1 MTACTDRGDIG
12 IGAQRSAMQ
21 GFSGTLWPIRYKPLD
36 DELLSC
42 WLVRLAHGHGLK
54 VQTFC
59 NLLFGKRLQIWNRDI
74 DRLAPAW
81 LLDELIA
88 RTGTSRAQAE
98 GTSLR
103 VFEGVLY
110 PQFKESGNL
119 LWILAAQV
127 YHRRRMGQAQ
137 QFCARC
143 LADDGVPYFRKTWR
157 VALKTLCIKHQCM
170 LWDRCPQCEVS
181 VAFHRMDM
189 GRPYV
194 PENGALA
201 ACFRCGFNLA
211 TAAAQP
217 IQALDKQAF
226 KLLEDLV
233 GSLDAVSVNPS
244 ETFPS
249 DQVMVLRHLVRLM
262 LSPRP
267 TVGLRKFV
275 ADQLGIE
282 DIMVGPGKRLSIESL
297 PTATR
302 HSLLQ
307 FGAWVLV
314 SPETRLRQAW
324 KCRAI
329 KYNHLLREFHA
340 PPAWYAG
347 IAEQFSQWR
356 DRLT

>member
-143 LADDGVPYFRKTWR
+143 LADDGVPYFRKTAASATNRSW
-157 VALKTLCIKHQCM
+157 
-170 LWDRCPQCEVS
+170 
-181 VAFHRMDM
+181 HRWH
-189 GRPYV
+189 RHRSRWHRR
-194 PENGALA
+194 LA
-201 ACFRCGFNLA
+201 ATTVIVADATDRV
-211 TAAAQP
+211 TAAASM
-217 IQALDKQAF
+217 AAF
-226 KLLEDLV
+226 
-233 GSLDAVSVNPS
+233 
-244 ETFPS
+244 
-249 DQVMVLRHLVRLM
+249 
-262 LSPRP
+262 
-267 TVGLRKFV
+267 
-275 ADQLGIE
+275 
-282 DIMVGPGKRLSIESL
+282 
-297 PTATR
+297 
-302 HSLLQ
+302 
-307 FGAWVLV
+307 
-314 SPETRLRQAW
+314 
-324 KCRAI
+324 
-329 KYNHLLREFHA
+329 
-340 PPAWYAG
+340 
-347 IAEQFSQWR
+347 
-356 DRLT
+356 

>member
-1 MTACTDRGDIG
+1 
-12 IGAQRSAMQ
+12 MQ
-21 GFSGTLWPIRYKPLD
+21 GFSGTLWPIRYKPFD

-59 NLLFGKRLQIWNRDI
+59 NLLFGNRLQVWNRDI

-81 LLDELIA
+81 LLNELIA
-88 RTGTSRAQAE
+88 RTGTPRAKAE

-119 LWILAAQV
+119 LWVLAAQV
-127 YHRRRMGQAQ
+127 YHRRRMGHAQ
-137 QFCARC
+137 QFCALC
-143 LADDGVPYFRKTWR
+143 LAGDEVPYFRKSWR
-157 VALKTLCIKHQCM
+157 VALKTVCIKHKCM
-170 LWDRCPQCEVS
+170 LRDRCPMCEVS
-181 VAFHRMDM
+181 VTFHRMDM
-189 GRPYV
+189 GRPNV

-211 TAAAQP
+211 AAPAQP
-217 IQALDKQAF
+217 IQALTKPAF
-226 KLLEDLV
+226 QLLATFVDA
-233 GSLDAVSVNPS
+233 LDAVSVDPS
-244 ETFPS
+244 AAFPT
-249 DQVMVLRHLVRLM
+249 DQVAVLRHLMRLM
-262 LSPRP
+262 LSARP
-267 TVGLRKFV
+267 TVGLREFV
-275 ADQLGIE
+275 ADQLGME
-282 DIMVGPGKRLSIESL
+282 DLAIGPGKRLAIESL

-302 HSLLQ
+302 HNLLQ

-314 SPETRLRQAW
+314 NPEARLREAW

-329 KYNHLLREFHA
+329 KYNQLLREFDA

-347 IAEQFSQWR
+347 IAEQFSDWR